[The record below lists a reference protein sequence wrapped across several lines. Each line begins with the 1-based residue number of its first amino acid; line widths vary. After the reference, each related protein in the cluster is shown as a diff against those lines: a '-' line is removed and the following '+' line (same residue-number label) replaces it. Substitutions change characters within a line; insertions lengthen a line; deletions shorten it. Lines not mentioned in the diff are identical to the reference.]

1 MSTATLVQEDTVNA
15 RKAANGLGAY
25 LNASYRSEEANDK
38 HSKLFDTDAHVD
50 RVCAVSDIIKDFF
63 GHRPNYYTKRGLGS
77 RTPFEAIKV
86 SDAGIKLK
94 RTSLADKNAKLYG
107 PLLALGNVQVK
118 VDNGHLIVR
127 VY

>member
-1 MSTATLVQEDTVNA
+1 MTAQLVQEDLNNT
-15 RKAANGLGAY
+15 RKMGNGLGAY
-25 LNASYRSEEANDK
+25 LNATYRSEEAGEK
-38 HSKLFDTDAHVD
+38 HHKLFDTDAHID
-50 RVCAVSDIIKDFF
+50 RINAVSDIIKDFF

-77 RTPFEAIKV
+77 RTPFEAVKV
-86 SDAGIKLK
+86 SDAGIKLR

-107 PLLALGNVQVK
+107 PLLALGKVEVK

>member
-1 MSTATLVQEDTVNA
+1 MTATLVQEDTINS
-15 RKAANGLGAY
+15 RKVTNGLGAY
-25 LNASYRSEEANDK
+25 LNATYRSEEAAEQ
-38 HSKLFDTDAHVD
+38 HPTFFDTDAHVD
-50 RVCAVSDIIKDFF
+50 RINAVSDIIKDFF
-63 GHRPNYYTKRGLGS
+63 GHRPNYYTKRGIGS
-77 RTPFEAIKV
+77 RTPFEAVKV

-107 PLLALGNVQVK
+107 PLIALSNVKVK